1 MIVQHDAR
9 GEGVVEVG
17 WIDPSVGKPQR
28 AKIGVTDSRG
38 AVPTKDERRTDRL
51 SMMNWLTKAPR
62 KLGIGCGRCRTRR
75 TLRKREE
82 RHRSSDLSL
91 KRGEASRVVE
101 QEGAEKRAATEALP
115 DRASEREEGKEL
127 SNNGRASN

>member
-1 MIVQHDAR
+1 MLVQHDAR

-51 SMMNWLTKAPR
+51 SMMDWLTKAPGDSASVAAGAGPDASCYR
-62 KLGIGCGRCRTRR
+62 ERR
-75 TLRKREE
+75 DT
-82 RHRSSDLSL
+82 
-91 KRGEASRVVE
+91 
-101 QEGAEKRAATEALP
+101 
-115 DRASEREEGKEL
+115 
-127 SNNGRASN
+127 GRAI